1 MSSYSV
7 LKCAF
12 YRFRSQYTVKNIY
25 TGICIVKDNPN
36 DNVEKLRELSREFQI
51 KKNNIRP
58 RKKCCC
64 CFVVISL
71 SINHKQGMLRKSC
84 NFCPILISLFLPLNV
99 CVFVRKPTKMKKKV
113 LARTISSCM
122 LLEFYLFLFFLTPCT

>member
-51 KKNNIRP
+51 KK
-58 RKKCCC
+58 
-64 CFVVISL
+64 
-71 SINHKQGMLRKSC
+71 
-84 NFCPILISLFLPLNV
+84 
-99 CVFVRKPTKMKKKV
+99 
-113 LARTISSCM
+113 TISDPVRNVVVVS
-122 LLEFYLFLFFLTPCT
+122 L

>member
-51 KKNNIRP
+51 KK
-58 RKKCCC
+58 
-64 CFVVISL
+64 
-71 SINHKQGMLRKSC
+71 KQ
-84 NFCPILISLFLPLNV
+84 
-99 CVFVRKPTKMKKKV
+99 
-113 LARTISSCM
+113 
-122 LLEFYLFLFFLTPCT
+122 YQTP